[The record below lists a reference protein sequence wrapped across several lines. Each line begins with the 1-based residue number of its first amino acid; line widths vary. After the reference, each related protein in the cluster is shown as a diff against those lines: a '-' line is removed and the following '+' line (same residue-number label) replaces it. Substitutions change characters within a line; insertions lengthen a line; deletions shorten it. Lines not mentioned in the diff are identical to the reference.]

1 MCEVQLKLAL
11 KPNKNLQVGIIVHL
25 QVDFGFI
32 HIQLLTIAPYQT
44 QGKMAGDL
52 ALKHL
57 WQHATA
63 EAMPKV

>member
-1 MCEVQLKLAL
+1 MCEVQLKFAL
-11 KPNKNLQVGIIVHL
+11 KLTKNLQVGIIVHL
-25 QVDFGFI
+25 KVDFQLI
-32 HIQLLTIAPYQT
+32 CIQLLTTEPYQN
-44 QGKMAGDL
+44 QREMAGAL

>member
-1 MCEVQLKLAL
+1 MCEVQLKFAL
-11 KPNKNLQVGIIVHL
+11 KPTKKPTSWNNCSFKGGFS
-25 QVDFGFI
+25 VD
-32 HIQLLTIAPYQT
+32 LYPVTNTEPYQN
-44 QGKMAGDL
+44 QREMAGAL